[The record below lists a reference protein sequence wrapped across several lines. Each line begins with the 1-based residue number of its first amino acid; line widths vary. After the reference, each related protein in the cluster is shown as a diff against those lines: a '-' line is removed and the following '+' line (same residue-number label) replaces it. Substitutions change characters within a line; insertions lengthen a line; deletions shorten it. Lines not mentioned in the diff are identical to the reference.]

1 MSLVKV
7 KHKAQITL
15 PAIFRKALGIQEG
28 DYLDVRIEH
37 NKLTLTPQ
45 TLMDKVSETTLSQ
58 QGERMLNEALDEVKQ
73 GRVKKFPAVED
84 LLEDLHK

>member
-28 DYLDVRIEH
+28 DYLDVKIDH

-45 TLMDKVSETTLSQ
+45 TLIDKVPETTLSQ
-58 QGERMLNEALDEVKQ
+58 QGERMLNEALAEVKQ
-73 GRVKKFPAVED
+73 GRVKKFAAVED